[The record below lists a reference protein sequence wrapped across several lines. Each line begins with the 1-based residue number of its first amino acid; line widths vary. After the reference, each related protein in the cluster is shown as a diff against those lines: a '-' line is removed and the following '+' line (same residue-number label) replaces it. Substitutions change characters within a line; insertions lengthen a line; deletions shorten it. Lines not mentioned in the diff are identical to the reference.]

1 MGIENTIEFGLTS
14 LIRKES
20 SPKSPV
26 LEAPQQGLAIN
37 IDGLEVD
44 GERAEFELLIT
55 GAFTEGFCLSFQRL
69 YWAPIIHMQDV
80 SGRVGAF
87 KPIDTHKKYPPKVGP
102 NWKAGV
108 EGPKGRSRTIWIRMP
123 LWVDIGNPVIR
134 PSLFLTAH
142 LHSFVSNTLALDFK
156 EGKVTS
162 LDKGMPHAVRLDSA
176 AEVG

>member
-1 MGIENTIEFGLTS
+1 MSIENTIEFGLTS
-14 LIRKES
+14 LIQKER
-20 SPKSPV
+20 SPNSPV
-26 LEAPQQGLAIN
+26 LESPAKGIAIN
-37 IDGLEVD
+37 IEGLEVN
-44 GERAEFELLIT
+44 GERADFDLLMT
-55 GAFTEGFCLSFQRL
+55 GSFSEAFCLSFQRL
-69 YWAPIIHMQDV
+69 YFAPIIHMQDV

-108 EGPKGRSRTIWIRMP
+108 EGPKGRSRKIWLRIP
-123 LWVDIGNPVIR
+123 LWVGIGEPGIH

-176 AEVG
+176 SEVG